1 MEIVKEVKEIL
12 ALQNPGEKDDRLS
25 VLNGDFEYN
34 DELNHA
40 DVIEGTQLL
49 LAAALQEDNKVLR
62 KRFFRTIDQAV
73 VYQEVGDCIDWDTLA
88 ISLPSLEKRDLV
100 YVLDI
105 LALSGQ
111 KKYFSLLDEY
121 AHHAD
126 PEIRDWAQEA
136 REDLEDTIA
145 HASSAQK
152 AG

>member
-1 MEIVKEVKEIL
+1 MDIVREVKEIL

-25 VLNGDFEYN
+25 VLNSAFEYN
-34 DELNHA
+34 DELNRA

-49 LAAALQEDNKVLR
+49 LHAALQEDNKVLR
-62 KRFFRTIDQAV
+62 KRFFRTIDQAL
-73 VYQEVGDCIDWDTLA
+73 VYQEIGGCIDWDALA
-88 ISLPSLEKRDLV
+88 ALLPSLEKRDLV

-111 KKYFSLLDEY
+111 GKYFSRLDEY

-126 PEIRDWAQEA
+126 PEIRKWAEEA
-136 REDLEDTIA
+136 LEDLEDSIA
-145 HASSAQK
+145 HASPAQK